1 MASNEDI
8 LFRFG
13 ADVEPLKK
21 GARSASNSI
30 AGVGKAAANNAKKV
44 AALGAVAAV
53 AGAALGIKLVS
64 ASMSAIDVQAKL
76 AKQLDT
82 SSKSIANLELAASL
96 SGISINDVATAAKAL
111 NVKLADAA
119 GGTGTAVEVLKD
131 LGLTVKD
138 LAVMDLDE
146 KIGALNKAIKE
157 NIDPTEQAAYAAD
170 LFGTRAGAAIAM
182 LDSETIK
189 SASDQIERFGLAISD
204 IDAAKVEAANDAIE
218 ILKRS
223 TDGLVQQFTVA
234 LAPAIEAAANVL
246 SEQFI
251 SASGDMQ
258 SGVQDAAKAA
268 VESFATILESA
279 GAMVGFVEDNPDFAK
294 FGVIGY
300 MLWGKKGLLIG
311 ATIGATFD
319 LVKEKMLEL
328 GLIGVDP
335 AIEQIEVLEEKI
347 ARFAKN
353 MVAVGASTKL
363 GEKEQQDRMTNYAN
377 KIAEATIEIN
387 GLKKASGES
396 EGTLSLLDQLFGD
409 SEESANTYSTSIKNV
424 AAALREAAGAMG
436 GGTEGATL
444 LPDLGAIDP
453 EKDPLVLS
461 NRQKLEIMKMDYDEY
476 ESYLTRAREMG
487 AQDSVESQ
495 GSMLIDYQQFAD
507 MRLKADKAAED
518 KKAKTQK
525 FYSNETLVASS
536 KAFGD
541 ISSLMSSESKKQFE
555 IGKKAAQA
563 QVVVDTYA
571 SASAAFKSLAGIPI
585 VGPALGAAA
594 AGAAIVGGM
603 ARLNA
608 ISSSS
613 FGGSSVS
620 NPTAGSSST
629 GTASAA
635 TADAAMA
642 GQSAQ
647 SNAQTQ
653 SLYIEGIDPG
663 SMFSGEQVRNLI
675 DKINEAGS
683 DGKQVML
690 V

>member
-1 MASNEDI
+1 MASEADI
-8 LFRFG
+8 LVKFG
-13 ADVEPLKK
+13 ADVGPLKK
-21 GARSASNSI
+21 GAKSASTSI
-30 AGVGKAAANNAKKV
+30 AGVGTAAANNAKKL

-96 SGISINDVATAAKAL
+96 SGVSINDVATAAKAL

-246 SEQFI
+246 SEQFV

-436 GGTEGATL
+436 GGTEGTTEPQEAPTGQVGESDEDYMARRRKEESKL
-444 LPDLGAIDP
+444 KDSQAVTVSILDSHIMTVE
-453 EKDPLVLS
+453 EKEQAHQD
-461 NRQKLEIMKMDYDEY
+461 KMAKIKKDAADI
-476 ESYLTRAREMG
+476 SA
-487 AQDSVESQ
+487 SQ
-495 GSMLIDYQQFAD
+495 
-507 MRLKADKAAED
+507 
-518 KKAKTQK
+518 QK

>member
-21 GARSASNSI
+21 GARSASTSI
-30 AGVGKAAANNAKKV
+30 AGVGAAAANNAKKL

-53 AGAALGIKLVS
+53 AGAALGIKLVG

-96 SGISINDVATAAKAL
+96 SGVSINDVATAAKAL

-138 LAVMDLDE
+138 LSMMDLDE

-182 LDSETIK
+182 LDSKTIK

-234 LAPAIEAAANVL
+234 LAPAIEAAANTL
-246 SEQFI
+246 SEDFI
-251 SASGDMQ
+251 NASGDMQ
-258 SGVQDAAKAA
+258 SGVQDAAQAA
-268 VESFATILESA
+268 VEAFATVLESA
-279 GAMVGFVEDNPDFAK
+279 GSMVGFVEDNPNFAS
-294 FGVIGY
+294 FGLIGY

-311 ATIGATFD
+311 SAIGTIFD
-319 LVKEKMLEL
+319 LVKEKMIEV
-328 GLIGVDP
+328 GLLGVDP
-335 AIEQIEVLEEKI
+335 TLEKI
-347 ARFAKN
+347 EDLNAEIGRLSKN
-353 MVAVGASTKL
+353 MVGIGASDVF
-363 GEKEQQDRMTNYAN
+363 GDEEQQSAMTSYAN
-377 KIAEATIEIN
+377 KIAELTIQVQD
-387 GLKKASGES
+387 LKQASS
-396 EGTLSLLDQLFGD
+396 EGEESFSILNAIFGD
-409 SEESANTYSTSIKNV
+409 SEESANSYSTSLMNV
-424 AAALREAAGAMG
+424 AAALRTSAAAMNQG
-436 GGTEGATL
+436 SGSSTSMPSVSAV
-444 LPDLGAIDP
+444 DP

-476 ESYLTRAREMG
+476 ESYLSRARDLG
-487 AQDSVESQ
+487 AQNSIESQ

-507 MRLKADKAAED
+507 MRLSADKAAEE

-571 SASAAFKSLAGIPI
+571 SASAAFKSLAGIPV

-603 ARLNA
+603 ARL
-608 ISSSS
+608 SSINSAS
-613 FGGSSVS
+613 FQGGSVS
-620 NPTAGSSST
+620 NSST
-629 GTASAA
+629 PATPTTSAASAPSSGA
-635 TADAAMA
+635 S
-642 GQSAQ
+642 GS
-647 SNAQTQ
+647 TQ
-653 SLYIEGIDPG
+653 NIHLSGIDPG
-663 SMFSGEQVRNLI
+663 SMFSGDQVRSLI
-675 DKINEAGS
+675 DKINEAGA

-690 V
+690 R

>member
-1 MASNEDI
+1 MASEADI
-8 LFRFG
+8 LVKFG
-13 ADVEPLKK
+13 ADVGPLKK
-21 GARSASNSI
+21 GAKSASTSI
-30 AGVGKAAANNAKKV
+30 AGVGTAAANNAKKM

-258 SGVQDAAKAA
+258 SGVQDAADAA
-268 VESFATILESA
+268 IEAFADVLDGAA
-279 GAMVGFVEDNPDFAK
+279 GLIGFIEQNQDVAK
-294 FGVIGY
+294 FGVMGY
-300 MLWGKKGLLIG
+300 LLFGKKGAVLGAAIG
-311 ATIGATFD
+311 GTFD
-319 LVKEKMLEL
+319 FVKEQMDAL
-328 GLIGVDP
+328 GISTSTAMDP
-335 AIEQIEVLEEKI
+335 TLQKIDDLNEKI
-347 ARFAKN
+347 AYISTQFA
-353 MVAVGASTKL
+353 VADFFKLDTAQGFNDQITLLQVSVQDLMSTIED
-363 GEKEQQDRMTNYAN
+363 GSPAQQELNNLLAQGVENGDSLSQTMLNV
-377 KIAEATIEIN
+377 AEAIR
-387 GLKKASGES
+387 GAKS
-396 EGTLSLLDQLFGD
+396 
-409 SEESANTYSTSIKNV
+409 
-424 AAALREAAGAMG
+424 AAGEA
-436 GGTEGATL
+436 TEGGLL
-444 LPDLGAIDP
+444 LPSLEAIDP

-461 NRQKLEIMKMDYDEY
+461 NRQKLEIMKMDYDQY
-476 ESYLTRAREMG
+476 ESYLTKAREMG

-507 MRLKADKAAED
+507 MRLKADKVAED

-620 NPTAGSSST
+620 NPTAGSSGT
-629 GTASAA
+629 GTSSAA

>member
-1 MASNEDI
+1 MSTIEDGSPAQQE
-8 LFRFG
+8 LNNLLAQG
-13 ADVEPLKK
+13 VEN
-21 GARSASNSI
+21 G
-30 AGVGKAAANNAKKV
+30 
-44 AALGAVAAV
+44 
-53 AGAALGIKLVS
+53 
-64 ASMSAIDVQAKL
+64 D
-76 AKQLDT
+76 
-82 SSKSIANLELAASL
+82 SL
-96 SGISINDVATAAKAL
+96 SQTML
-111 NVKLADAA
+111 NVAEAIRGAKSAA
-119 GGTGTAVEVLKD
+119 G
-131 LGLTVKD
+131 
-138 LAVMDLDE
+138 
-146 KIGALNKAIKE
+146 
-157 NIDPTEQAAYAAD
+157 
-170 LFGTRAGAAIAM
+170 
-182 LDSETIK
+182 
-189 SASDQIERFGLAISD
+189 
-204 IDAAKVEAANDAIE
+204 EAA
-218 ILKRS
+218 
-223 TDGLVQQFTVA
+223 
-234 LAPAIEAAANVL
+234 
-246 SEQFI
+246 
-251 SASGDMQ
+251 
-258 SGVQDAAKAA
+258 
-268 VESFATILESA
+268 
-279 GAMVGFVEDNPDFAK
+279 
-294 FGVIGY
+294 
-300 MLWGKKGLLIG
+300 
-311 ATIGATFD
+311 
-319 LVKEKMLEL
+319 
-328 GLIGVDP
+328 
-335 AIEQIEVLEEKI
+335 
-347 ARFAKN
+347 
-353 MVAVGASTKL
+353 
-363 GEKEQQDRMTNYAN
+363 
-377 KIAEATIEIN
+377 
-387 GLKKASGES
+387 
-396 EGTLSLLDQLFGD
+396 
-409 SEESANTYSTSIKNV
+409 
-424 AAALREAAGAMG
+424 
-436 GGTEGATL
+436 EGATL

-476 ESYLTRAREMG
+476 ESYLSRARDLG

-507 MRLKADKAAED
+507 MRLAAED

-620 NPTAGSSST
+620 NPTAGSSGT
-629 GTASAA
+629 GTSSAA

>member
-1 MASNEDI
+1 M
-8 LFRFG
+8 
-13 ADVEPLKK
+13 
-21 GARSASNSI
+21 
-30 AGVGKAAANNAKKV
+30 
-44 AALGAVAAV
+44 
-53 AGAALGIKLVS
+53 
-64 ASMSAIDVQAKL
+64 
-76 AKQLDT
+76 
-82 SSKSIANLELAASL
+82 
-96 SGISINDVATAAKAL
+96 
-111 NVKLADAA
+111 
-119 GGTGTAVEVLKD
+119 
-131 LGLTVKD
+131 
-138 LAVMDLDE
+138 
-146 KIGALNKAIKE
+146 
-157 NIDPTEQAAYAAD
+157 
-170 LFGTRAGAAIAM
+170 
-182 LDSETIK
+182 
-189 SASDQIERFGLAISD
+189 
-204 IDAAKVEAANDAIE
+204 
-218 ILKRS
+218 
-223 TDGLVQQFTVA
+223 
-234 LAPAIEAAANVL
+234 
-246 SEQFI
+246 
-251 SASGDMQ
+251 
-258 SGVQDAAKAA
+258 
-268 VESFATILESA
+268 
-279 GAMVGFVEDNPDFAK
+279 
-294 FGVIGY
+294 
-300 MLWGKKGLLIG
+300 
-311 ATIGATFD
+311 
-319 LVKEKMLEL
+319 
-328 GLIGVDP
+328 
-335 AIEQIEVLEEKI
+335 
-347 ARFAKN
+347 
-353 MVAVGASTKL
+353 
-363 GEKEQQDRMTNYAN
+363 
-377 KIAEATIEIN
+377 
-387 GLKKASGES
+387 
-396 EGTLSLLDQLFGD
+396 
-409 SEESANTYSTSIKNV
+409 
-424 AAALREAAGAMG
+424 
-436 GGTEGATL
+436 

-461 NRQKLEIMKMDYDEY
+461 NRQKLEIMKIDYDQY
-476 ESYLTRAREMG
+476 ESYLTKAREMG
-487 AQDSVESQ
+487 AQDSVKSQ

-541 ISSLMSSESKKQFE
+541 ISSLMSRESKKQFE
-555 IGKKAAQA
+555 IGKKAAKA

-629 GTASAA
+629 GTASA

>member
-1 MASNEDI
+1 MASSEDI

-21 GARSASNSI
+21 GARSASTSI
-30 AGVGKAAANNAKKV
+30 AGVGTAAANNAKKV

-64 ASMSAIDVQAKL
+64 ASMSAIDAQAKL

-82 SSKSIANLELAASL
+82 SSTSIANLELAASL

-119 GGTGTAVEVLKD
+119 GGTGTAVQVLKD

-218 ILKRS
+218 LLKRS

-234 LAPAIEAAANVL
+234 LAPAIEAAASAL
-246 SEQFI
+246 SEQFV

-258 SGVQDAAKAA
+258 TGVQDAAKAA

-335 AIEQIEVLEEKI
+335 AIEQIEVLEERI
-347 ARFAKN
+347 ARFATN
-353 MVAVGASTKL
+353 MVAIGASTKF
-363 GEKEQQDRMTNYAN
+363 GEKEQQDTMTNYAN
-377 KIAEATIEIN
+377 KIAEATIELN

-436 GGTEGATL
+436 QGADSAPSALVTPVVPATGGE
-444 LPDLGAIDP
+444 
-453 EKDPLVLS
+453 S
-461 NRQKLEIMKMDYDEY
+461 DEA
-476 ESYLTRAREMG
+476 YLARRTKE
-487 AQDSVESQ
+487 ESQ
-495 GSMLIDYQQFAD
+495 LKDSQAVTVSILDSHIMTVEEKEQAHQDKMAKIKKDAAD
-507 MRLKADKAAED
+507 ALASQ
-518 KKAKTQK
+518 QK
-525 FYSNETLVASS
+525 FFSNETLNATS

-541 ISSLMSSESKKQFE
+541 ISSLMGSESKKQFE

-563 QVVVDTYA
+563 QVVIDTYA
-571 SASAAFKSLAGIPI
+571 SASAAFKSLAGIPV

-613 FGGSSVS
+613 FGSSSVS
-620 NPTAGSSST
+620 NPAAPAAATTPTAEPGASGQTAQAGSQ
-629 GTASAA
+629 A
-635 TADAAMA
+635 
-642 GQSAQ
+642 
-647 SNAQTQ
+647 Q